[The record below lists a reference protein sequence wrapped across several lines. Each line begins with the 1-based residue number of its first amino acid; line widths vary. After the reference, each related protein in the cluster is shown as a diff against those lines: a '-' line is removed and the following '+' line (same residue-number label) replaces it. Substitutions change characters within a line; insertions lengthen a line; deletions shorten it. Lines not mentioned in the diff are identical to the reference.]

1 MKETMNKLSKFFA
14 DLLGFAVL
22 VTICVVTYAVAVRP
36 LKIPAPWSN
45 ELVKSIFIWLV
56 FIGSAAAYQSDS
68 LIGLDLVEDML
79 AKKPGLQKALKL
91 FQSIFA
97 LIFGVFMTVQTWKIV
112 STQISTGEPTPVL
125 QMPLWLVN
133 FGYFIGCALFAVFA
147 VCKLIK
153 LFTKKSTSISEK
165 AE

>member
-1 MKETMNKLSKFFA
+1 MKETMNKISKFFTN
-14 DLLGFAVL
+14 LLGFAVL

-36 LKIPAPWSN
+36 FKIPAPWSN

-56 FIGSAAAYQSDS
+56 FIGSAAAFQSDS

-79 AKKPGLQKALKL
+79 AKKPGLQKALKI
-91 FQSIFA
+91 FQMIFA
-97 LIFGVFMTVQTWKIV
+97 LIFGVFMTTQTWKII
-112 STQISTGEPTPVL
+112 STQITTGEPTPVL

-133 FGYFIGCALFAVFA
+133 FGYFLGCALFAIFA
-147 VCKLIK
+147 VYKLIK
-153 LFTKKSTSISEK
+153 LFTKKQPSMTEQ

>member
-1 MKETMNKLSKFFA
+1 MKETLNKLSKLFA

-36 LKIPAPWSN
+36 FKIPVPWSN

-56 FIGSAAAYQSDS
+56 FIGSACAFQSDS

-79 AKKPGLQKALKL
+79 GKKPGLQKLLKILQAL
-91 FQSIFA
+91 FA
-97 LIFGVFMTVQTWKIV
+97 LVFGVFMTVQTWTII
-112 STQISTGEPTPVL
+112 STQITTGEPTPVL

-133 FGYFIGCALFAVFA
+133 FGYFLGSALFAVFA
-147 VCKLIK
+147 LYKLIT
-153 LFTKKSTSISEK
+153 LFTKKNKGTREIIE
-165 AE
+165 